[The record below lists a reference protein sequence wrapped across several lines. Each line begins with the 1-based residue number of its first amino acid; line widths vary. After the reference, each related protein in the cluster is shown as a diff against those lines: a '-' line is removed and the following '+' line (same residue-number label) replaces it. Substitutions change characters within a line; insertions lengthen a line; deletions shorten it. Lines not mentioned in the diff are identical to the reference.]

1 MIIIV
6 LQTISQINIR
16 QSASKTASVV
26 CTVPANTD
34 VEIVGVKIIWKD
46 NIPFVKISY
55 KGKRGF
61 TNGRYLRGLVLK
73 VKNRD
78 SAKYPK
84 LVVIASG
91 RASRRIKIPQQIKFG
106 AFCQKHGCS
115 MAAATIALQF
125 RGILK
130 SPAEVHQYAK
140 KHLGGYTGSKL
151 TIFGIEKAVNKIAG
165 KKISTWKGCPVDANK
180 RIRNNIQKAIHDGHI
195 VLLEQK
201 NPIHTNVIIGRSVD
215 GKYVVATNGTTK
227 KVTMNW
233 LIKTVLHGKAGRKN
247 QANWW
252 KGTARGAGYVIVKR
266 A

>member
-26 CTVPANTD
+26 CAAPANTD
-34 VEIVGVKIIWKD
+34 VKIVGAKIIWKD
-46 NIPFVKISY
+46 NIPFVKVSY
-55 KGKRGF
+55 KEKYGF

-73 VKNRD
+73 VKNQN
-78 SAKYPK
+78 SVKYPK
-84 LVVIASG
+84 MAVIASG
-91 RASRRIKIPQQIKFG
+91 RASRRIKIPQQKKFG
-106 AFCQKHGCS
+106 SFCQKHGCS
-115 MAAATIALQF
+115 MAAASIALQF

-151 TIFGIEKAVNKIAG
+151 TIFGVEKAINKIAG
-165 KKISTWKGCPVDANK
+165 KISTWKGCPEGANK
-180 RIRNNIQKAIHDGHI
+180 RIKADIRKAIHDGHI

-201 NPIHTNVIIGRSVD
+201 NPIHTNVIIGRSID
-215 GKYVVATNGTTK
+215 EKYVIATNGTTK
-227 KVTMNW
+227 KVTINW
-233 LIKTVLHGKAGRKN
+233 LIKTVLHGKSGRKN

-252 KGTARGAGYVIVKR
+252 KGTAHGAGYVIVKR

>member
-1 MIIIV
+1 MV
-6 LQTISQINIR
+6 LQTISRINLR
-16 QSASKTASVV
+16 QAASKTAPVV
-26 CTVPANTD
+26 CTAPANTD
-34 VEIVGVKIIWKD
+34 VEIVGAKIIWKD
-46 NIPFVKISY
+46 NVPFVKVSY

-73 VKNRD
+73 VKSRD
-78 SAKYPK
+78 NAKYPN
-84 LVVIASG
+84 LAVIASG
-91 RASRRIKIPQQIKFG
+91 RASRRIKIPQQKKFG
-106 AFCQKHGCS
+106 SFCQKHGCS
-115 MAAATIALQF
+115 MAAASIALQF
-125 RGILK
+125 RGITK
-130 SPAEVHQYAK
+130 SPYEVYSYAK

-165 KKISTWKGCPVDANK
+165 KISTWKGCPEGTNK
-180 RIRNNIQKAIHDGHI
+180 RIKADIRKAIHNGHI

-247 QANWW
+247 QVNWW
-252 KGTARGAGYVIVKR
+252 KGTAHGGGYVIVKR

>member
-1 MIIIV
+1 MV
-6 LQTISQINIR
+6 LQTIFRINLR
-16 QSASKTASVV
+16 QSASKTASVI
-26 CTVPANTD
+26 CTAPANTD
-34 VEIVGVKIIWKD
+34 VGIVGAKIIWKD
-46 NIPFVKISY
+46 NIPFVKVSY
-55 KGKRGF
+55 KGKCGF
-61 TNGRYLRGLVLK
+61 TNGRYLKGLVLK
-73 VKNRD
+73 VKARD
-78 SAKYPK
+78 STKYPK
-84 LVVIASG
+84 LAVIASG
-91 RASRRIKIPQQIKFG
+91 RASRRIKIPQQKKFG
-106 AFCQKHGCS
+106 SFCQKHGCS
-115 MAAATIALQF
+115 MAAASIALQF

-151 TIFGIEKAVNKIAG
+151 TIFGIEKAINKIVG
-165 KKISTWKGCPVDANK
+165 KKIATWKGCPEGANK
-180 RIRNNIQKAIHDGHI
+180 RIKADIRKAIHDGHI

-215 GKYVVATNGTTK
+215 GKYVVATNGMTK

-252 KGTARGAGYVIVKR
+252 KGTAHGAGYVIVKR